1 MACYAHMLP
10 IFPELRGMI
19 TLCIQFFRNY
29 KNLCRAIVNAVPAA
43 LAPVFQDFH
52 CGFPF
57 EIFIF
62 GHIPSSIGML
72 GEGINAY
79 IKNIAV

>member
-1 MACYAHMLP
+1 MLL

-19 TLCIQFFRNY
+19 TLCIQFFRYNE
-29 KNLCRAIVNAVPAA
+29 NLSRAVIDTVPAA

-62 GHIPSSIGML
+62 GHIPSSVGML